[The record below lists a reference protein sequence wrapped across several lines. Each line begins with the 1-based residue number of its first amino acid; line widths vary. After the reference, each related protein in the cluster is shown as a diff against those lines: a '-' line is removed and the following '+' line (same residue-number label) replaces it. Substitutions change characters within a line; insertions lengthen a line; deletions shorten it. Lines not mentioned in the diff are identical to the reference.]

1 MTGPFAWLRILY
13 RLPWLL
19 LHLLVGTPF
28 TVLCQG
34 RAGRAIPCG
43 TRRLDEVVLT
53 WWARTVCRIF
63 GLRRQ
68 ISGSI
73 QPGPVLVAANH
84 ISFLDIQ
91 LLHSVASMGF
101 VAKAEIG
108 NWPLLGRM
116 AEAGGTV
123 FHRRGSHDSASDV
136 AAQMQ
141 DRLTAGERV
150 AIFPE
155 GGILA
160 GTGVKRFHA
169 RLFGAAIE
177 TGAPVQPAMLRYIR
191 DGARYDDITF
201 RPGEHFLANFL
212 RLLIQPPCVAE
223 LQLLPLIDSR
233 GRQRR
238 ELAEAAESAVRTAYE
253 ANPGSGLGKG

>member
-1 MTGPFAWLRILY
+1 VTSPFAWLRILY

-19 LHLLVGTPF
+19 LHLLVGTPL
-28 TVLCQG
+28 TVLCQSRTG
-34 RAGRAIPCG
+34 HSIPCG
-43 TRRLDEVVLT
+43 ARRLDEVMLT

-68 ISGSI
+68 VFGSI
-73 QPGPVLVAANH
+73 RSGPVLVAANH

-91 LLHSVASMGF
+91 VLHSVASMGF

-108 NWPLLGRM
+108 RWPLLGRM

-123 FHRRGSHDSASDV
+123 FHHRGSHDSASGV
-136 AAQMQ
+136 ATQMQ
-141 DRLTAGERV
+141 TRLAAGERV

-160 GTGVKRFHA
+160 GAGVKRFHA

-177 TGAPVQPAMLRYIR
+177 AGAPVQPAMLRYVR
-191 DGARYDDITF
+191 DGVRYDAITF

-212 RLLIQPPCVAE
+212 RLLIQPTCVAE
-223 LQLLPLIDSR
+223 LQLLPIIDSR
-233 GRQRR
+233 DRQRR
-238 ELAEAAESAVRTAYE
+238 ELAEAAEAAVRAAFVSDPGAKLGTA
-253 ANPGSGLGKG
+253 